1 MTASTRQATMV
12 RSRLKL
18 SGRIGDSMKK
28 ILGLIALFALIV
40 LSCFYF
46 FTRQPKNIFDEIY
59 QETEKT
65 YRTNN
70 ILRNIEG
77 FEIDDVWP
85 SDGDYFKYSPLG
97 KYKTL
102 PEDYLELRVGFNFEK
117 AYSKMFVSV
126 ERKIADGTKI
136 WMISKYNPNTK
147 TITKSIQIV
156 LSGKE
161 DSYIEDEAQ
170 VKSYLEQYG
179 ITAKDLDSYYDEI
192 VNQKVLKDWCSI
204 YDSKYSPSNYGE
216 VKIETQWENW

>member
-1 MTASTRQATMV
+1 
-12 RSRLKL
+12 
-18 SGRIGDSMKK
+18 MKK
-28 ILGLIALFALIV
+28 ILGLVALIV
-40 LSCFYF
+40 LIVSSCFYF
-46 FTRQPKNIFDEIY
+46 FIHQPKNIFDEIY

-156 LSGKE
+156 LSGNE
-161 DSYIEDEAQ
+161 DSYIEDGAQ
-170 VKSYLEQYG
+170 VRSYLEKYG
-179 ITAKDLDSYYDEI
+179 ITTKDLNFYYDEI

-204 YDSKYSPSNYGE
+204 YDSKYSPSNYGD

>member
-1 MTASTRQATMV
+1 
-12 RSRLKL
+12 
-18 SGRIGDSMKK
+18 MKK
-28 ILGLIALFALIV
+28 ILGLVALFVIIV
-40 LSCFYF
+40 SSCFYF
-46 FTRQPKNIFDEIY
+46 FFHQPKNIFDEIY
-59 QETEKT
+59 QETEKS

-102 PEDYLELRVGFNFEK
+102 PKDYLELRVGFNFEK

-126 ERKIADGTKI
+126 ERKVADGMKL
-136 WMISKYNPNTK
+136 WMVNKYNPNTK
-147 TITKSIQIV
+147 TIKKSIQIV
-156 LSGKE
+156 LSGNE
-161 DSYIEDEAQ
+161 DSYIEDEEQ
-170 VKSYLEQYG
+170 VKSYLEKYG
-179 ITAKDLDSYYDEI
+179 ITVKDLDSYYDEI

>member
-1 MTASTRQATMV
+1 
-12 RSRLKL
+12 
-18 SGRIGDSMKK
+18 MKK
-28 ILGLIALFALIV
+28 ILGLVVSFVLIV

-46 FTRQPKNIFDEIY
+46 FIHQPKNIFDEIY

-102 PEDYLELRVGFNFEK
+102 PKDYLELRVGFNFEK

-126 ERKIADGTKI
+126 ERKVADGMKL
-136 WMISKYNPNTK
+136 WMVNKYNPNTK
-147 TITKSIQIV
+147 TIKKSIQIV
-156 LSGKE
+156 LSGNE
-161 DSYIEDEAQ
+161 DSYIEDEDQ
-170 VKSYLEQYG
+170 VKSYLEKYG
-179 ITAKDLDSYYDEI
+179 ITVKDLDSYYDEI
-192 VNQKVLKDWCSI
+192 VNQKVLKDWCTI
-204 YDSKYSPSNYGE
+204 YDSKFSPSNYGD

>member
-1 MTASTRQATMV
+1 
-12 RSRLKL
+12 
-18 SGRIGDSMKK
+18 MKK
-28 ILGLIALFALIV
+28 TLGLVALFVIIIS
-40 LSCFYF
+40 SCFYF
-46 FTRQPKNIFDEIY
+46 FVRQPKNIFDEIY

-97 KYKTL
+97 KYKTP

-117 AYSKMFVSV
+117 AYSKLFVSF
-126 ERKIADGTKI
+126 ERKIADGTKL
-136 WMISKYNPNTK
+136 WMVNKYNQNTK

-156 LSGKE
+156 ISGNE

-179 ITAKDLDSYYDEI
+179 ITAKDLYSYYDEI

-204 YDSKYSPSNYGE
+204 YDSKYSPSNYGD

>member
-1 MTASTRQATMV
+1 
-12 RSRLKL
+12 
-18 SGRIGDSMKK
+18 MKK
-28 ILGLIALFALIV
+28 ILGVLTIV
-40 LSCFYF
+40 VLLVSVCFYF
-46 FTRQPKNIFDEIY
+46 FTHQPKNIFDEIY

-102 PEDYLELRVGFNFEK
+102 PKDYLELRVGFNFEK

-126 ERKIADGTKI
+126 ERKVADGMKL
-136 WMISKYNPNTK
+136 WMVNKYNPNTK
-147 TITKSIQIV
+147 IIKKSIQIV
-156 LSGKE
+156 LSGNE
-161 DSYIEDEAQ
+161 DSYIEDEDQ
-170 VKSYLEQYG
+170 VKSYLEKYG
-179 ITAKDLDSYYDEI
+179 ITVKDLDSYYDEI
-192 VNQKVLKDWCSI
+192 VNQKVLKDWCTI
-204 YDSKYSPSNYGE
+204 YDSKFSPSNYGD